1 VKDFKETIDQVFKE
15 QMFMTLRTR
24 LSCKIIRKNGMEEEE
39 SYQVLNELV
48 IDRGLSPYL
57 TAIDCF
63 ISNKF
68 ITQIQADGLIIS
80 TPTGS
85 TAYR

>member
-1 VKDFKETIDQVFKE
+1 
-15 QMFMTLRTR
+15 
-24 LSCKIIRKNGMEEEE
+24 
-39 SYQVLNELV
+39 
-48 IDRGLSPYL
+48 LSPYL